1 MKITNAKY
9 LEKIEM
15 DGTRTGVMH
24 AIEATIDSDE
34 CIVPTDSDNRHYI
47 EILKQVDAGT
57 LTIQDA
63 E

>member
-1 MKITNAKY
+1 
-9 LEKIEM
+9 M

-24 AIEATIDSDE
+24 AIQATIDSAE